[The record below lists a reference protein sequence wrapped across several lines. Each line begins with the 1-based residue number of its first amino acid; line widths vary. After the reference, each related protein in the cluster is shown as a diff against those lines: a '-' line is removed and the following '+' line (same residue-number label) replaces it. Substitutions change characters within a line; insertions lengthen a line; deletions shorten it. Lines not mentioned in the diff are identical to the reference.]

1 MRNCSVRVV
10 KYSAIGGDIKHLTL
24 SILKL
29 QTTCKPPKKNSIGQK
44 YTDLIELTNL
54 KIKSK
59 GRVLFLKCGS
69 RKKLHQKLIAFLVL
83 EEAFEL
89 KEP

>member
-1 MRNCSVRVV
+1 MRNCRVRVV

-29 QTTCKPPKKNSIGQK
+29 QKITDKNSISQK

-69 RKKLHQKLIAFLVL
+69 IKKLHQKLIPFLVL

>member
-29 QTTCKPPKKNSIGQK
+29 QKITDKNSIGQK